1 MTVHGCA
8 SRERGSGRK
17 LRDQL
22 FGRNDGMSVGRP
34 VDGMGGVHCLLAEG
48 GGGVSFM
55 SVSRAHTAVFGW
67 SDPTDAGVVDRDVD
81 PTSTVADFAG

>member
-1 MTVHGCA
+1 MTVNGRA

-48 GGGVSFM
+48 GGGVL
-55 SVSRAHTAVFGW
+55 
-67 SDPTDAGVVDRDVD
+67 DQGVVRMPYLILNVKEYVWH
-81 PTSTVADFAG
+81 PNTGTYKAPWIP